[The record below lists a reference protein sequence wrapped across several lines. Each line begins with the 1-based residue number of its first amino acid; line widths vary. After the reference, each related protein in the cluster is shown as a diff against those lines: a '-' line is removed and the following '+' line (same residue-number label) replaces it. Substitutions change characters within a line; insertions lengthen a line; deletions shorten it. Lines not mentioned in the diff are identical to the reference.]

1 MASEER
7 GRDARGPE
15 QRGLEA
21 RGPRTELALGIDL
34 GGTTFAVGLLD
45 REGRLLAETS
55 HQTPQSS
62 NPEEILSELGQAA
75 TRLARDSAPEQAIAG
90 LGIGIPGP
98 VDPHTGLIKQCPNLH
113 VLDGVNAG
121 RMLQRATGLPI
132 VVANDAYCAT
142 LAELRHGAGRGCR
155 YMALLTLGTGVG
167 GGIAIENKVLRGS
180 RQILGEVGHLIIA
193 PGGPRCGCGNH
204 GCLEALVGKQAIID
218 RAVRKL
224 QEGRAS
230 HLGDIA
236 GPEHERIDPRLLAE
250 LARDGDALCQ
260 EVMDETGHYL
270 GLAICDIIVL
280 CDPDKVILGGGIAA
294 AGEVLFAPIRR
305 TVQHASRISGFDPA
319 NIVAAELGNRAGM
332 VGAASLVWEHL

>member
-1 MASEER
+1 MAS
-7 GRDARGPE
+7 E

-34 GGTTFAVGLLD
+34 GGTNFSVGLLD

-55 HQTPQSS
+55 HQTPESS
-62 NPEEILSELGQAA
+62 NPEEVLGELAQAA
-75 TRLARDSAPEQAIAG
+75 MRLARDSAPEATIAG

-121 RMLQRATGLPI
+121 RVLQRATGLQ
-132 VVANDAYCAT
+132 VVIANDAYCAT

-167 GGIAIENKVLRGS
+167 GGIAIENKVLRGP
-180 RQILGEVGHLIIA
+180 RQILGEVGHLVIV
-193 PGGPRCGCGNH
+193 PGGPKCGCGGR
-204 GCLEALVGKQAIID
+204 GCLEGLVGRQAIID
-218 RAVRKL
+218 RAIGKL

-230 HLGDIA
+230 RLGDIV
-236 GPEHERIDPRLLAE
+236 GRDHDRIDPRLIAD
-250 LARDGDALCQ
+250 LARDDCVLCQ
-260 EVMDETGHYL
+260 EVMEETGRYI

-294 AGEVLFAPIRR
+294 AGDVLFDPVRR
-305 TVQHASRISGFDPA
+305 TVRHASLISGFDPA
-319 NIVAAELGNRAGM
+319 NIMAAELGNRAGM